1 MGDTLVVVKTLVIP
15 AVISLILFLIL
26 TFVVVPIWRH
36 YRVRYSQYLPID
48 AISEHTTGWRY
59 RITNRL
65 IRIASAPL
73 TWRRNREV
81 ASGAVD
87 LEEGEE
93 LGEIDDDIRQVLEA
107 IARSRQG
114 AESTRRLSREL
125 EEGFIDDSDSSDS
138 D

>member
-1 MGDTLVVVKTLVIP
+1 M
-15 AVISLILFLIL
+15 
-26 TFVVVPIWRH
+26 
-36 YRVRYSQYLPID
+36 
-48 AISEHTTGWRY
+48 
-59 RITNRL
+59 
-65 IRIASAPL
+65 
-73 TWRRNREV
+73 
-81 ASGAVD
+81 ASGALD

-93 LGEIDDDIRQVLEA
+93 LGEIDNDIRQVLEA